1 MFLER
6 KFSRRDPDLSR
17 SDPPLC
23 PALPAADW
31 SSLPEVVYDV
41 ICNLQL
47 LLAARRGYS
56 HVFADFG
63 LSASNGQQGLEAR
76 IEALQAELPGMLA
89 RYESR
94 YRLDEVD
101 VDVDD
106 EGAPSLKLSGAL
118 PAARGLLV
126 FRFGIISR
134 KILSFEYT
142 PGPDA

>member
-63 LSASNGQQGLEAR
+63 LSASNGQQGLDA
-76 IEALQAELPGMLA
+76 
-89 RYESR
+89 
-94 YRLDEVD
+94 RLDEVD

-118 PAARGLLV
+118 PAAPGLLV